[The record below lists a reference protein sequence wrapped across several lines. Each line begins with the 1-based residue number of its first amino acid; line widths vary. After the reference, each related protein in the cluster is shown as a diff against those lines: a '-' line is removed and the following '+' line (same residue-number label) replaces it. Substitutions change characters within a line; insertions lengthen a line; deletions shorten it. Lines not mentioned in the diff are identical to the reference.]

1 MSKSNQ
7 FIRIIGDTAE
17 VVTERVERKV
27 ALEEL
32 LNHVVKDRGLI
43 TPVLPTGC
51 KLFHQKG
58 DEEIFVV
65 EQSPQIRKIT
75 HGNTSYK
82 LAFPYVIFFI
92 PVKHGAI
99 GEINIFYRTSPL
111 KSVDDKVKKCNLWNV
126 NSNEAG
132 MCTGNMRISGETPT
146 EKVESFIQQ
155 FWGVGFNNDITG
167 LFDDAAKSIPQV
179 STIERWQEET
189 EKNSLFPIQMSW
201 IDGGKLSD
209 YVKVGG

>member
-32 LNHVVKDRGLI
+32 LNEVVKDRGLI
-43 TPVLPTGC
+43 TPILPKGC

-75 HGNTSYK
+75 HCNTSYK

-92 PVKHGAI
+92 PVKNGAI
-99 GEINIFYRTSPL
+99 GEIRIFYRTSPL
-111 KSVDDKVKKCNLWNV
+111 KSVEDKVKKTNLWNV
-126 NSNEAG
+126 YREEAG
-132 MCTGNMRISGETPT
+132 MCTGSMRASGDTPA
-146 EKVESFIQQ
+146 EKAESFIEQ
-155 FWGVGFNNDITG
+155 FWNVGFNNDITQ
-167 LFDDAAKSIPQV
+167 LFDDAAKQIAQV
-179 STIERWQEET
+179 SSVKKWQEET
-189 EKNSLFPIQMSW
+189 EKNSLFPIQVSW

-209 YVKVGG
+209 YIKVGG